1 VHAALMSGVRNRIEA
16 FIDWGW
22 DYFSKTRG
30 PQLLDQ
36 RSNAAQI
43 DWGEPDDA
51 EVSESLATH
60 A

>member
-1 VHAALMSGVRNRIEA
+1 MSGVRNRIEA

-51 EVSESLATH
+51 EVSASLA
-60 A
+60 APV